1 MNFPPLCTNLLDL
14 ICTRK
19 YNCPICLETLN
30 SNQGLVTTKCNHQFC
45 IDCYTKHSL
54 RGGDISCPMCRQEIM
69 ACEDSDKERLGMY
82 NQFEQL
88 ASTLEEEG
96 FRPNLSKMEFA
107 WKIGNDEDEITYH
120 TWVFGCKTKDS
131 SRSDTP
137 VIEVSDE
144 ERQKICTE
152 SIVNLQKNITD
163 TWDKLNRYRP
173 N

>member
-54 RGGDISCPMCRQEIM
+54 RGGDISCPMCRQEII
-69 ACEDSDKERLGMY
+69 ACDDSDKERLGMY

-88 ASTLEEEG
+88 ASTLEEEMVDKMAPVG
-96 FRPNLSKMEFA
+96 KSDMISYVTTTFSPVAEEVGSASK
-107 WKIGNDEDEITYH
+107 Y
-120 TWVFGCKTKDS
+120 
-131 SRSDTP
+131 
-137 VIEVSDE
+137 
-144 ERQKICTE
+144 
-152 SIVNLQKNITD
+152 
-163 TWDKLNRYRP
+163 
-173 N
+173 